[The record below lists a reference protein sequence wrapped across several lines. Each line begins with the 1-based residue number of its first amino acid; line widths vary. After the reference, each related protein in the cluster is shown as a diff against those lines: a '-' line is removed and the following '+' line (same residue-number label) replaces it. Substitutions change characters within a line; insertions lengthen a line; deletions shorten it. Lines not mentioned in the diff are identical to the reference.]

1 MPSYNSLLVTA
12 IQLKA
17 LYIVWYISCR
27 RDGIGLHPTKE
38 LSWQRYIFSKIYRRT
53 SFQDPISL
61 ALLLLRSPSVPYI
74 LIIDCKKI

>member
-38 LSWQRYIFSKIYRRT
+38 LS
-53 SFQDPISL
+53 
-61 ALLLLRSPSVPYI
+61 
-74 LIIDCKKI
+74 